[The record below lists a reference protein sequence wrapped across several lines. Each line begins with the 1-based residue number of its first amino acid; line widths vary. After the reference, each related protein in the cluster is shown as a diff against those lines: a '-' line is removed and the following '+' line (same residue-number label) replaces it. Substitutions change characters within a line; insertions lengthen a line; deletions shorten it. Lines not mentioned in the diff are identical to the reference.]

1 MIKSFDCSGFR
12 NISCHELT
20 FERVNILIGP
30 NNAGKSNFIR
40 AISFAANMVSNPLV
54 ESTHFL
60 SEIKRNGWNAV
71 ANKDNKTDS
80 FQLSWTLDLLGD
92 GPVKYTL
99 DAKVGKKRDDNYI
112 TSESLDSARKKE
124 GFKEPYNYF
133 KCHSWKRGVGEF
145 STAGMA
151 NEKNTRL
158 QTRIDPTETVLVQMD
173 NLFFENKQL
182 FNSPFVRDN
191 IRYVLEVMR
200 TYFKSFYSYSCT
212 AFNLSKIRELQDEQ
226 ADGSFLKKDGSN
238 FVNCYAT
245 ALDKDST
252 FKKRFLNLVEQM
264 EHRCSGIELRS
275 VGGKLWMELEI
286 DEHFFPL
293 SEISD
298 GTVHLLLLALF
309 LCLPQSYGISML
321 AMDEPEMNLH
331 PAWQKLLAHEIIR
344 SDSFKQCFISTHS
357 PDFLDEFTDEFLSG
371 DVGIFVF
378 DPSSRFSIRKLDRDE
393 LQADLTSWTLGDLY
407 RVGDPTIGGWPQ

>member
-238 FVNCYAT
+238 FVNCY
-245 ALDKDST
+245 
-252 FKKRFLNLVEQM
+252 
-264 EHRCSGIELRS
+264 
-275 VGGKLWMELEI
+275 
-286 DEHFFPL
+286 
-293 SEISD
+293 
-298 GTVHLLLLALF
+298 
-309 LCLPQSYGISML
+309 
-321 AMDEPEMNLH
+321 
-331 PAWQKLLAHEIIR
+331 
-344 SDSFKQCFISTHS
+344 
-357 PDFLDEFTDEFLSG
+357 
-371 DVGIFVF
+371 
-378 DPSSRFSIRKLDRDE
+378 
-393 LQADLTSWTLGDLY
+393 
-407 RVGDPTIGGWPQ
+407 